1 MSRLILSPQKADQ
14 YHDESVSVLNK
25 DTIQKISSL
34 LKVKEK
40 ILEEALTQ
48 KKATAGGETV
58 VMNYKMEDVSTGP
71 EVIKLFLCSTQ
82 LGTKFQL
89 LIKTK
94 ILTNKEVSCFNFLRC
109 CIYYANKC

>member
-1 MSRLILSPQKADQ
+1 MERKESSQTNKQTKQISRLILSSQKADQ

-58 VMNYKMEDVSTGP
+58 VMNYKMEDVSTGQR
-71 EVIKLFLCSTQ
+71 L
-82 LGTKFQL
+82 
-89 LIKTK
+89 
-94 ILTNKEVSCFNFLRC
+94 
-109 CIYYANKC
+109 